1 MDAFVF
7 PGQGSQFMG
16 MGKDLYDTFRV
27 ARDVFEEV
35 DEVLSQKLS
44 KLMFGGEEK
53 DLMLTQNTQP
63 ALMAV
68 SIAVLRVLEKEGGIT
83 VAPPRVGCVAGHSLG
98 EYTALVGAGVLS
110 LRDAALVLRVRGN
123 AMQSAVPVGV
133 GAMAALLG
141 VDLEATQTLVR
152 DAAQGQVCEI
162 ANDNGGGQIVI
173 SGHEEAILRALD
185 LAKER
190 GVKRSVRLPVS
201 APFHC
206 SLMAPAAR
214 VMEDALSR
222 IAFHALQVPLI
233 TNVTAQDAV
242 LNEVPRRLVEQVT
255 GQVRWRE
262 SVESFKERGITR
274 VVELG
279 AGKVLAGLARRIDPS
294 LEVVSVGMPQDIETY
309 LR

>member
-16 MGKDLYDTFRV
+16 MGKDLYDSFRV

-35 DEVLSQKLS
+35 DDVLSQKLS
-44 KLMFGGEEK
+44 KLMFEGDEK
-53 DLMLTQNTQP
+53 ELMLTQNTQP
-63 ALMAV
+63 ALMTV
-68 SIAVLRVLEKEGGIT
+68 SIAVLRVLEKEGGVRVT
-83 VAPPRVGCVAGHSLG
+83 PPRVGCVAGHSLG
-98 EYTALVGAGVLS
+98 EYTALVAAGVLS
-110 LRDAALVLRVRGN
+110 LKDAALVLRIRGN
-123 AMQSAVPVGV
+123 AMQSAVPVGM

-141 VDLEATQTLVR
+141 VDLETTQALVQ

-173 SGHEEAILRALD
+173 SGHEAAILRALD

-190 GVKRSVRLPVS
+190 EVKRSVRLPVS

-206 SLMAPAAR
+206 SLMAPAAH
-214 VMEDALSR
+214 VMADALSK
-222 IAFHALQVPLI
+222 ITFHPLQVPLI
-233 TNVTAQDAV
+233 TNVTAQEAV
-242 LNEVPRRLVEQVT
+242 FEEVPKRLVEQVT

-262 SVESFKERGITR
+262 SVESFKGRGITR

-279 AGKVLAGLARRIDPS
+279 AGKVLTGLAKRIDPS
-294 LEVVSVGMPQDIETY
+294 LEIVNVGTPQDIETY
-309 LR
+309 LG

>member
-16 MGKDLYDTFRV
+16 MGKDLCDTFRV

-44 KLMFGGEEK
+44 KLMFGGDEK
-53 DLMLTQNTQP
+53 ELMLTQNTQP

-68 SIAVLRVLEKEGGIT
+68 SIAVLRVLEKEGGVN

-98 EYTALVGAGVLS
+98 EYTALVAAGVVS

-141 VDLEATQTLVR
+141 VDLETTQVLVR
-152 DAAQGQVCEI
+152 DAAQAQVCEI

-214 VMEDALSR
+214 VMEDALSKMT
-222 IAFHALQVPLI
+222 FHTLQVPLI
-233 TNVTAQDAV
+233 TNVTAQEAILD
-242 LNEVPRRLVEQVT
+242 EVPGRLVEQVT

-262 SVESFKERGITR
+262 SVEGFKARGITR

-294 LEVVSVGMPQDIETY
+294 LEVVSVGTPQDIEAY
-309 LR
+309 LG